1 MLALNFKHPD
11 HYKCSI
17 RVYFWTPISINSLRK
32 AMAHFSVVFSQYL
45 QSNILNRNSDGR
57 YQMQK
62 FIQVSMSHVSE
73 YTIILFHISGMYSSC
88 LVEGNMCG
96 YELFS
101 VMSAI
106 IYHGS
111 TRFLQKIK
119 PEHFP
124 DERSYYLRML
134 YSKTI

>member
-1 MLALNFKHPD
+1 MLTDFTSALKAVETELGRLWH
-11 HYKCSI
+11 
-17 RVYFWTPISINSLRK
+17 ISQW
-32 AMAHFSVVFSQYL
+32 FSVNIYKAVFSIERVMEAG
-45 QSNILNRNSDGR
+45 SGKILSSVSQLLSSGWQIYRIIQISVSCFR
-57 YQMQK
+57 Y
-62 FIQVSMSHVSE
+62 VE
-73 YTIILFHISGMYSSC
+73 ILLSPGKC
-88 LVEGNMCG
+88 LCGG

-124 DERSYYLRML
+124 DERSYYLRIL
-134 YSKTI
+134 YSKTSHS

>member
-1 MLALNFKHPD
+1 MEICAVD
-11 HYKCSI
+11 
-17 RVYFWTPISINSLRK
+17 
-32 AMAHFSVVFSQYL
+32 M
-45 QSNILNRNSDGR
+45 
-57 YQMQK
+57 M
-62 FIQVSMSHVSE
+62 
-73 YTIILFHISGMYSSC
+73 
-88 LVEGNMCG
+88 
-96 YELFS
+96 FS

-134 YSKTI
+134 YSKTILGEYYI

>member
-1 MLALNFKHPD
+1 MFHN
-11 HYKCSI
+11 
-17 RVYFWTPISINSLRK
+17 T
-32 AMAHFSVVFSQYL
+32 YL
-45 QSNILNRNSDGR
+45 LFNIP
-57 YQMQK
+57 
-62 FIQVSMSHVSE
+62 
-73 YTIILFHISGMYSSC
+73 GMYRAS
-88 LVEGNMCG
+88 LLEGNMCGG